1 MSSFLSSFSSGLNE
15 INNIQRR
22 NNYINSRYSLDPKE
36 RELFSAREVCNN
48 KFNWLRLK
56 KAFNLVILPIL
67 LLIVMAYLQLN
78 NGYIYSGLALWVI
91 VGMTSL
97 TYLNYKYSYVG
108 FKINN
113 SPDIYIDNCGF

>member
-48 KFNWLRLK
+48 KFNWFRLK

-67 LLIVMAYLQLN
+67 LLIVMSYLQLN

-113 SPDIYIDNCGF
+113 SPDISIDNCGF